1 LLFAAAAAAA
11 ATVAGGGNATMVV
24 VVVDAALSARN
35 PNAHATAL
43 YDQLRASASYG
54 GVTAGAPLPPLE
66 QPDQGDAVMSVL
78 LTSGAGGPLP
88 VPGGVLRVRV
98 EGQLRWK
105 VAAWVSGGHGLAV
118 DCVAAVAPSSAG
130 PQCASNVQ

>member
-1 LLFAAAAAAA
+1 LLFAAAA